1 MQSSGITWKDSSI
14 LNFLN
19 TNLNDDLHTNN
30 EDIDPYN
37 VLDVQQADEA
47 SFDVNTDSVLVKVED
62 DHFEDEEIEER

>member
-1 MQSSGITWKDSSI
+1 MQSSGITWKDSNI
-14 LNFLN
+14 LNSLN

-37 VLDVQQADEA
+37 VMDVQQADEA

>member
-14 LNFLN
+14 LNSLN

>member
-14 LNFLN
+14 LNSLY

-30 EDIDPYN
+30 EDIDTYN

>member
-14 LNFLN
+14 LNSLN
-19 TNLNDDLHTNN
+19 TNLKDALHSTDDV
-30 EDIDPYN
+30 DPYN

>member
-14 LNFLN
+14 LNSLY